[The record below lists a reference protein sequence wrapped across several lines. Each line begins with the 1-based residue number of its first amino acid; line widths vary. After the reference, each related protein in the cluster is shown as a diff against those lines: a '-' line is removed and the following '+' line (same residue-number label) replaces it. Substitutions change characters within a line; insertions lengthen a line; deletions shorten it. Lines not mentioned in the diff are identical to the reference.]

1 MGTKILIT
9 GGSGMIGQALS
20 VALSQ
25 KGHQVS
31 HLSRHPSTDASY
43 PSFKWDIGSRYID
56 PRALKVDVII
66 HLSGEGIA
74 NNRWTEK
81 QKQKLMAE
89 LDKIPQKQSI
99 EIESVKLDEGV
110 LKSITELNQKA
121 AAIIQDFG
129 KIYVRKKE
137 IELDIISMDEF
148 LVQGQEELAAT
159 NKELRDIL
167 DALDE
172 QYPQGRI
179 NLQDGT
185 IQYQPGAPTRKQQQ
199 AEQQAQQQKQSSG
212 NGMKVVKE

>member
-1 MGTKILIT
+1 
-9 GGSGMIGQALS
+9 
-20 VALSQ
+20 
-25 KGHQVS
+25 
-31 HLSRHPSTDASY
+31 
-43 PSFKWDIGSRYID
+43 
-56 PRALKVDVII
+56 
-66 HLSGEGIA
+66 
-74 NNRWTEK
+74 
-81 QKQKLMAE
+81 MAE

-99 EIESVKLDEGV
+99 EIELVKLDEDV

-121 AAIIQDFG
+121 SAIIQEFG

-159 NKELRDIL
+159 NKELRDII

-185 IQYQPGAPTRKQQQ
+185 IQYQPGAPTRKQL
-199 AEQQAQQQKQSSG
+199 AEQQAQQSG
-212 NGMKVVKE
+212 NNESMKVVKE